1 MPSGNLKDFGTVTV
15 RQDKVEVSNYVTWAK
30 AHIVHLI
37 AVLSTVVAILT
48 SVNSALDKY
57 VPTVD
62 NPPAVVKPV
71 DKEPENKLRSMDV
84 NPEKAYKEA
93 VENNVIHEKPQGNRL
108 ASRFSGAGISAAL
121 IVPDKAVD
129 VYKFVKIKT
138 DKEASFYDLMVM
150 TVYKNNIVF
159 VDTVPTANKGEWVFT
174 GPPGQYAVRLSS
186 YNPTTGVNVDTGN
199 VIIGEPAP
207 PPPPPVA
214 KVAVPNFV
222 GNQFGDSQSLAV
234 AMGLILKADNPDL
247 KGVVTSQD
255 IAAKTSVDVGSTV
268 NVVVK
273 SSTPPPPP
281 PPPVFTEKYGFST
294 FAFTEVMT
302 KVDADSRKAYKD
314 GLASNFEA
322 VAASIAAG
330 AFTDVKSSQVELA
343 GRNRLTLNNN
353 DAATVQ
359 KWMTFFTDWSAK
371 ATDLNKNGT
380 LPNMLDEYRL
390 VYLETAKGLRAAQ

>member
-1 MPSGNLKDFGTVTV
+1 MSSGNLRDFGTVTIRKDTPSV
-15 RQDKVEVSNYVTWAK
+15 YTYITWAK

-37 AVLSTVVAILT
+37 AVLTTVIAILT
-48 SVNSALDKY
+48 SVNSTLDKY
-57 VPTVD
+57 YPVVD
-62 NPPAVVKPV
+62 NPPAVIAVDEPV
-71 DKEPENKLRSMDV
+71 NKLRSMDV
-84 NPEKAYKEA
+84 SPVKAYKEA
-93 VENNVIHEKPQGNRL
+93 VENNVITHFPTGKNL
-108 ASRFSGAGISAAL
+108 ASKFSDSAISAAL

-138 DKEASFYDLMVM
+138 DKDASFYDLMVM
-150 TVYKNNIVF
+150 TVYKGNIVF
-159 VDTVPTANKGEWVFT
+159 VDTVQTSNKGEWVFT

-186 YNPTTGVNVDTGN
+186 YNPTTGVSVDTGN

-207 PPPPPVA
+207 PPPPPVV
-214 KVAVPNFV
+214 KVSVPNFT

-234 AMGLILKADNPDL
+234 AMGLVLKTDNPDL

-255 IAAKTSVDVGSTV
+255 VAAKTSVDVGSTI

-273 SSTPPPPP
+273 SSIPVPP

-294 FAFTEVMT
+294 FAFNEVMT
-302 KVDADSRKAYKD
+302 KVDAESRKAYKD
-314 GLASNFEA
+314 GLAANFEA

-353 DAATVQ
+353 DTATVQ
-359 KWMTFFTDWSAK
+359 KWLPFFTDWSAR

>member
-1 MPSGNLKDFGTVTV
+1 MASGNLKDFGTVTV
-15 RQDKVEVSNYVTWAK
+15 RSDKVEISTYVSWAK

-37 AVLSTVVAILT
+37 AVLTTAVALLT
-48 SVNSALDKY
+48 SVNSAIDKY
-57 VPTVD
+57 YPVVNNPPVVVVD
-62 NPPAVVKPV
+62 N
-71 DKEPENKLRSMDV
+71 EENKLVSMDV
-84 NPEKAYKEA
+84 NPVKAYKEA
-93 VENNVIHEKPQGNRL
+93 VENNVIHDRPVGNRL
-108 ASRFSGAGISAAL
+108 ASKFSDYGLSAAL

-150 TVYKNNIVF
+150 TVYKGNIVF
-159 VDTVPTANKGEWVFT
+159 VDTIQTANKGEWVFT

-186 YNPTTGVNVDTGN
+186 YNPTTGVSIDTGN

-214 KVAVPNFV
+214 KVSVPNFT

-247 KGVVTSQD
+247 KGVVISQD
-255 IAAKTSVDVGSTV
+255 VVAKTSVDVGSTI

-273 SSTPPPPP
+273 SSTPPPP

-294 FAFTEVMT
+294 FAFNEVMS

-353 DAATVQ
+353 DSATVQ
-359 KWMTFFTDWSAK
+359 KWTTFFSNWSAK